1 MELDEIIK
9 GTGLLF
15 RKFGIKS
22 VTMDDISRQLG
33 ISKKTLYQFVSD
45 KNELV
50 TKVLDME
57 MKSME
62 SCFFD
67 AASIHKENAI
77 EQLINVSRHVRQIMN
92 TRNPSSEYDLNKYY
106 PELYKSF
113 NEFRNKLMYSSVLKN
128 LIKGKEEGIYREE
141 LNPEYI
147 ARFYVS
153 RVELVMEDK
162 AYTDFEEYPPEFFA
176 EIFIYHIRGLA
187 NEKGLKFLED
197 HMSEITNY
205 NPQ

>member
-1 MELDEIIK
+1 MELEEIIT

-50 TKVLDME
+50 TKVLQLD

-62 SCFFD
+62 GCFLD
-67 AASIHKENAI
+67 EGATKKENAI

-106 PELYKSF
+106 PELYRTF
-113 NEFRNKLMYSSVLKN
+113 NEFRNKLMFSSILKN
-128 LIKGKEEGIYREE
+128 LIQGKEEGIYRED

-153 RVELVMEDK
+153 RVETIMEDK
-162 AYTDFEEYPPEFFA
+162 TNAEFEEYPPEFFVQ
-176 EIFIYHIRGLA
+176 IFIYHIRGLA
-187 NEKGLKFLED
+187 NEKGLKFFDE